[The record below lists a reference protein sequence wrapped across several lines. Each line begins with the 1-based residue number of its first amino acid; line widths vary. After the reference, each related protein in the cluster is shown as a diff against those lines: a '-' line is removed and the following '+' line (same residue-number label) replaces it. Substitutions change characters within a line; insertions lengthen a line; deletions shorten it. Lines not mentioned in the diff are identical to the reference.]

1 MNQEFSP
8 HWLLQFVLGAFFVIL
23 VTAAR
28 FRGPNADRSYT
39 TFFRY
44 SIATTY
50 FVCGYLAIYY
60 VIATSA
66 AWLLHGWNP
75 LPFSDAFVSPPWLA
89 LLLVGVVPR
98 IPVMSRIDHTFRL
111 HARAI
116 GGNPNEAIR

>member
-50 FVCGYLAIYY
+50 FVCGYLGIYY

-75 LPFSDAFVSPPWLA
+75 LPFGLA
-89 LLLVGVVPR
+89 IVTPK
-98 IPVMSRIDHTFRL
+98 
-111 HARAI
+111 
-116 GGNPNEAIR
+116 